1 MKHKKLIIYFT
12 IISLITVSLVAFVGI
27 PLINSS
33 IDDSKDVILQ
43 KIVDTKD
50 LHMEIRV
57 HSDGKVD
64 KMKVSNNFKTRKNYY
79 FVKSLNSEE
88 LTKLNELINDLK
100 KHKLKK
106 PDEIN
111 KEINVEILD
120 GKLTSFYN
128 YESGYRNALLDFI
141 ITYIDADTAEK

>member
-1 MKHKKLIIYFT
+1 MKHKKLIIYLT